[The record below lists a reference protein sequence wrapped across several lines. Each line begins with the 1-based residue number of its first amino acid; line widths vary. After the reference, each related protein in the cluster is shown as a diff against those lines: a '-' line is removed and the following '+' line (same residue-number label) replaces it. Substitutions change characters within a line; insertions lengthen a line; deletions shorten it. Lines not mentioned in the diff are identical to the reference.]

1 MTTDQETTRIVRSWI
16 QLGVDQLP
24 ERVLDAV
31 LDEVPTTPQRRSH
44 WSAWRSLQMPTI
56 AKVAAAAAVLL
67 VIAVV
72 GFRLVPASGEVGG
85 PAPTASPT
93 PAPTATPVP
102 TITGTLAGQGALQ
115 PGRYR
120 VNAEIPGVTVTVPA
134 GWTTETDWVV
144 RGPHGYDVP
153 AGMAV
158 RFYTLDNLA
167 KNPMSAADGKLEPPL
182 GPTVADLVQA
192 IATHLAWTA
201 SAPTDI
207 TIDGHAG
214 QRVEFAIPSDA
225 KLGAE
230 DEFCLSLDEDAT
242 CGIWGWAPGQT
253 FDWNIIDVGGQ
264 RLVIDAFHYPGTSAA
279 DLAAQQAVVNSV
291 VIGR

>member
-1 MTTDQETTRIVRSWI
+1 
-16 QLGVDQLP
+16 
-24 ERVLDAV
+24 
-31 LDEVPTTPQRRSH
+31 
-44 WSAWRSLQMPTI
+44 MPTI

-120 VNAEIPGVTVTVPA
+120 VDAGIPGVTVTVPA
-134 GWTTETDWVV
+134 GWTTVTDWVV

-214 QRVEFAIPSDA
+214 QRVEFADSVGRQAGRRGRVLPVTRRGRDLRH
-225 KLGAE
+225 LGMGSRADVRLE
-230 DEFCLSLDEDAT
+230 HHRRRRPTAGHRRVPLPGHLGGRSRGAT
-242 CGIWGWAPGQT
+242 GGRELGGDRPVSRSSTA
-253 FDWNIIDVGGQ
+253 VGASPAA
-264 RLVIDAFHYPGTSAA
+264 VSMSA
-279 DLAAQQAVVNSV
+279 
-291 VIGR
+291 